1 MARRLK
7 EEEEGIRA
15 DLQELE
21 TNHASDD
28 SDSES
33 CGDKQD
39 KAVVYEWED
48 FFSD

>member
-7 EEEEGIRA
+7 EEEEEIRA

-21 TNHASDD
+21 TYHLSD
-28 SDSES
+28 DSES

>member
-1 MARRLK
+1 MVRRLK
-7 EEEEGIRA
+7 EEEEEICA

-28 SDSES
+28 SD
-33 CGDKQD
+33 